1 MGLIFLL
8 KILFIRN
15 IIIYLYKIN
24 LMTKVEKEAKLYE
37 NVSDSKLKRVILNY
51 KFLSLSN
58 TKNFNF
64 IITLIFILIPYFI
77 LCKITVFSLFLV
89 ILSHYFIFCKF
100 LYEKKKCKMVSDE
113 DKIEIDE
120 IIKILESYKEQRKT
134 PIS

>member
-100 LYEKKKCKMVSDE
+100 LYEKKKWKMVSDE

-134 PIS
+134 PK

>member
-1 MGLIFLL
+1 
-8 KILFIRN
+8 
-15 IIIYLYKIN
+15 
-24 LMTKVEKEAKLYE
+24 MTKVEKEAKLYE

-100 LYEKKKCKMVSDE
+100 LYEKKKWKMVSDE

-134 PIS
+134 PK